1 MNPFLFDG
9 IWVKGNLH
17 SHTNNSDGVLSPSE
31 VVKYYCKNGFDF
43 LALTDHD
50 KITHID
56 SNDLILFSGIEIAIK
71 NDVSGGSYHVVGI
84 DVDDEKYILKLKD
97 DSIQSLLN
105 YISERGLAI
114 IAHPYWSNLT
124 INDLL
129 NLRNYIG
136 IEIYNTGCDVEVAK
150 GYSIA
155 HWDVIISKD
164 IGVYGFAVD
173 DAHWYNGFDAP
184 GGWILVKVRDKSRD
198 EIITSIKEGK
208 FYSTMGPLINEF
220 RYIDST
226 VYASFTPVNRVD
238 IISENGSGFSFSI
251 NTYHLIKSGIVGIRN
266 FKKVKLSSNGGIEK
280 LTIEIDNGVIEVYI
294 SRNGIVGILSEGF
307 KFKNYLR
314 LEITDFNGRKAW
326 SNPVKI

>member
-1 MNPFLFDG
+1 MNPFSFDG
-9 IWVKGNLH
+9 VWVKGNLH

-31 VVKYYCKNGFDF
+31 VVKYYCRNGFDF

-50 KITHID
+50 KITRID
-56 SNDLILFSGIEIAIK
+56 SNCLILFSGIEVTVK
-71 NDVSGGSYHVVGI
+71 NGVSYHVVGI
-84 DVDDEKYILKLKD
+84 DVDDENYILKLKD

-129 NLRNYIG
+129 ILRNYVG
-136 IEIYNTGCDVEVAK
+136 IEIYNAGCDVEVAK

-155 HWDVIISKD
+155 HWDCIISKD
-164 IGVYGFAVD
+164 TGVYGFAVD

-198 EIITSIKEGK
+198 EIITSIKEGR
-208 FYSTMGPLINEF
+208 FYSTMGPLISEF
-220 RYIDST
+220 KSVGNI
-226 VYASFTPVNRVD
+226 VNASFTPVNRVD
-238 IISENGSGFSFSI
+238 IVSENGSGFSFSM

-266 FKKVKLSSNGGIEK
+266 FKKVKLSSNGDIEK
-280 LTIEIDNGVIEVYI
+280 LTIEIDNGVIEVYL
-294 SRNGIVGILSEGF
+294 SSKGIIGILIEGF